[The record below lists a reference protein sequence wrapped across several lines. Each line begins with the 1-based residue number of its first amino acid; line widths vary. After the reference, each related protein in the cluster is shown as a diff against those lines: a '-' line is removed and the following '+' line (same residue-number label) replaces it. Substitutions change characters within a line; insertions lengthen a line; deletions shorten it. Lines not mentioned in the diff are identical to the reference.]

1 MNTIPFYIQST
12 FCSDTAQ
19 NSNYF
24 TEEQIIRCRDHQ
36 AQ

>member
-12 FCSDTAQ
+12 SCSDTAQ

-24 TEEQIIRCRDHQ
+24 HYE
-36 AQ
+36 AN